1 MADSPATVSS
11 LNGLFKEVY
20 PAGLKDLVPNGTK
33 LQKRVPFIKS
43 DKELGKSYNQPV
55 VLAYPNG
62 YTFAAA
68 GAGAFDLNESNTGT
82 MKNASLDG
90 SQILLREQMDYES
103 AAKSARGRNAF
114 MDGTKLMFKNMQM
127 SMRKTVESELF
138 YGGIGLAVVSS
149 YSNPTI
155 TVTTASWAPG
165 IWAGL
170 EGRKIS
176 VYDGVTTTP
185 RGSATK
191 ILSVDIEARTITLA
205 ADISGTTAADTLY
218 FELANGSEMNGVH
231 KILSNSGSLF
241 GVSASTYS
249 LWKSVSH
256 SAASASLTF
265 SKVRKGIAKAV
276 AKGLDDDLDLFVNPL
291 TWDNLMDDLA
301 ALRRIVDKGGKGSS
315 YQIGADEI
323 VFFSQNGKVMVT
335 PSTYVK
341 EGIAF
346 GLVTE
351 DWKRP
356 GAADVSFNTPGSG
369 KDEIFFH
376 LPTKAGFEARC
387 YTDQAIF
394 CEAPGRQILY
404 TNIVNS

>member
-20 PAGLKDLVPNGTK
+20 PEGLRDLIPNGTK
-33 LQKRVPFIKS
+33 IQKRISFVRA

-62 YTFAAA
+62 FTLAAA
-68 GAGAFDLNESNTGT
+68 GAGAFSLNDSNTGT
-82 MKNASLDG
+82 LKNASLDG

-127 SMRKTVESELF
+127 SMRKTIECELL
-138 YGGIGLAVVSS
+138 YGSMGLATVAS
-149 YSNPTI
+149 YSSPTI
-155 TVTTASWAPG
+155 TVTTAEWAPG

-170 EGRKIS
+170 EGRKIT
-176 VYDGVTTTP
+176 VYNGTSSSA
-185 RGSATK
+185 RGSDTIA
-191 ILSVDIEARTITLA
+191 SVDIEARTITLTTGVA
-205 ADISGTTAADTLY
+205 GTTAADTIY
-218 FELANGSEMNGVH
+218 FETAYGSEMSGIH
-231 KILSNSGSLF
+231 KILSNSGLLF
-241 GVSASTYS
+241 GISASTYS
-249 LWKSVSH
+249 LWKSVSY
-256 SAASASLTF
+256 SAASAALTF
-265 SKVRKGIAKAV
+265 SKVRKAIALAV
-276 AKGLDDDLDLFVNPL
+276 AKGLDDDCDLYCNPK

-301 ALRRIVDKGGKGSS
+301 ALRRIVEKGGKGSS
-315 YQIGADEI
+315 YQIGAEEI
-323 VFFSQNGKVMVT
+323 VFYSQNGKVAVT
-335 PSTYVK
+335 PSIYIK
-341 EGIAF
+341 EGYAY
-346 GLVTE
+346 GLCVD

-356 GAADVSFNTPGSG
+356 GAADVSFNTPGAS

-394 CEAPGRQILY
+394 CEAPGRQFLI
-404 TNIVNS
+404 TGIVNS